1 MPEIE
6 CFNDIPLSTKR
17 ICPFYDRVKQV
28 FDILFAVV
36 SLILLCPLLILLSF
50 IIWVSGKG
58 PVIYSQD
65 RIGKNGKPFS
75 IYKFRSMVFDAE
87 KGIPRLAGENGEK
100 VTRIGSI
107 MRKYRIDE
115 IPNLINVLKG
125 EMSVV
130 GPRPERRFFID
141 QIIKIAPEY
150 TDLQT
155 VKPGVTS
162 WGQVKYGYAENVDQ
176 MVERLKYDLL
186 YIENMSLAMDF
197 KILIYTVLIVIQGR
211 GK

>member
-1 MPEIE
+1 MPEIK

-162 WGQVKYGYAENVDQ
+162 WGQVKYGYASSVDE
-176 MVERLKYDLL
+176 MIKRLDYDLF
-186 YIENMSLAMDF
+186 YMKHRSLWFDL
-197 KILIYTVLIVIQGR
+197 KIIIYTIGTVFK
-211 GK
+211 GKGV

>member
-162 WGQVKYGYAENVDQ
+162 WGQVKYGYASSVDE
-176 MVERLKYDLL
+176 MIKRLDYDLF
-186 YIENMSLAMDF
+186 YMKHRSLWFDL
-197 KILIYTVLIVIQGR
+197 KIIIYTIGTVFK
-211 GK
+211 GKGV

>member
-1 MPEIE
+1 MPEIKHI
-6 CFNDIPLSTKR
+6 NDIPNITKR
-17 ICPFYDRVKQV
+17 VGPFYYPVKQV

-65 RIGKNGKPFS
+65 RIGINGKPFS
-75 IYKFRSMVFDAE
+75 IYKFRSMVYDAE
-87 KGIPRLAGENGEK
+87 KGIPKLAGENGEK

-115 IPNLINVLKG
+115 IPNLINVLRG

-130 GPRPERRFFID
+130 GPRPERSFFID
-141 QIIKIAPEY
+141 QIVKIAPEY
-150 TDLQT
+150 TELQT

-162 WGQVKYGYAENVDQ
+162 WGQVKYGYASS
-176 MVERLKYDLL
+176 VEEMIRRLDYDLF
-186 YIENMSLAMDF
+186 YMKHRSLWFDL
-197 KILIYTVLIVIQGR
+197 KIIIYTIVTVFK
-211 GK
+211 GKGV